1 MKKLE
6 HQYKNKNIAFVSIS
20 CDQDKAA
27 WEKMVKS
34 EKLGGIQ
41 LHNGG
46 DREFMQA
53 YIIKGIPRFILL
65 DREGKIINSDMSRPS
80 DAKTA
85 ETFRSLKGI

>member
-1 MKKLE
+1 MLL
-6 HQYKNKNIAFVSIS
+6 HSNHSDHSIS
-20 CDQDKAA
+20 LDYYD
-27 WEKMVKS
+27 S
-34 EKLGGIQ
+34 
-41 LHNGG
+41 NGG